1 MAPDILRWLCWFDG
15 GLEMTGD
22 KHATG
27 SRLTALLAAVGF
39 ACLSAAVGCTTTSTT
54 ARTPSTTTSSTR
66 VAHADSSATQAKK
79 PKHDASG
86 KHRHEHCHIKG
97 NGKNEVCHDH
107 PHDGGT
113 HH

>member
-1 MAPDILRWLCWFDG
+1 VAHG
-15 GLEMTGD
+15 G
-22 KHATG
+22 
-27 SRLTALLAAVGF
+27 
-39 ACLSAAVGCTTTSTT
+39 STT
-54 ARTPSTTTSSTR
+54 
-66 VAHADSSATQAKK
+66 TQAKK

>member
-1 MAPDILRWLCWFDG
+1 MIN
-15 GLEMTGD
+15 GD
-22 KHATG
+22 KYATG
-27 SRLTALLAAVGF
+27 ARLTTLLAAMGF

-54 ARTPSTTTSSTR
+54 TRTTTTTSSTSAGSPR
-66 VAHADSSATQAKK
+66 VAHADPSTTQAKN

-107 PHDGGT
+107 PHGGGA

>member
-1 MAPDILRWLCWFDG
+1 
-15 GLEMTGD
+15 
-22 KHATG
+22 
-27 SRLTALLAAVGF
+27 V
-39 ACLSAAVGCTTTSTT
+39 
-54 ARTPSTTTSSTR
+54 
-66 VAHADSSATQAKK
+66 TQTKK

>member
-1 MAPDILRWLCWFDG
+1 MMNR
-15 GLEMTGD
+15 D
-22 KHATG
+22 KHATR
-27 SRLTALLAAVGF
+27 SRLTTLLAAIGF
-39 ACLSAAVGCTTTSTT
+39 ACLSAAVGCTTT
-54 ARTPSTTTSSTR
+54 TTSTGSPR
-66 VAHADSSATQAKK
+66 VAHGGSTTTQAKK